1 VKAAQVVSCVLV
13 TRRTHPEKV
22 PDTHR
27 RSVMAAIAAQ
37 LAAAPRATM
46 YCCGARM
53 AVNLPTGLHFE
64 LCNEGWSC
72 PGVMRASLYF
82 CP

>member
-1 VKAAQVVSCVLV
+1 
-13 TRRTHPEKV
+13 
-22 PDTHR
+22 
-27 RSVMAAIAAQ
+27 MAAIAAQ

>member
-1 VKAAQVVSCVLV
+1 MKAAQVASCVLV

-22 PDTHR
+22 PDMHR

-37 LAAAPRATM
+37 LAAAPRVTM

-53 AVNLPTGLHFE
+53 AVNLRTGLHSE
-64 LCNEGWSC
+64 VCNGGWSC
-72 PGVMRASLYF
+72 SGVTPASLYF